1 MPLYRYKARDQQA
14 KLIEGVMSGDSEN
27 AVAQKLKQTGYLPV
41 LITVTQ
47 SESGQLSHAFDR
59 FQSVKFSD
67 INVFTRQ
74 LYTLQKAGLTLLASL
89 NAVKE
94 QANNQHF
101 KTIIEQMIRDIEGGS
116 SLSAAMTQH
125 PKIFNPIYVNMIKA
139 GEISGKL
146 AEILERLAV
155 LGEHDEKIRLKIS
168 AAVRYPLMVV
178 CSIVI
183 GFGVLVT
190 VVIPKFSQLFLK
202 FKTDLPVP
210 TKILIFI
217 HHAVVYYWW
226 LVILIAIGV
235 YFLFR
240 NFVRTERGSY
250 VWDGFKLSVPVFGPL
265 LLNLIMSRFCRI
277 TGILLRSG
285 IPILQILDLVAQGVG
300 NAVVAKIIQDIKG
313 HVNEGK
319 GMLLP
324 MKQSKLFPPLVTQMV
339 AVGEETGRLDELLI
353 HASDYYDSQVEYTIS
368 NLIVLIEPFL
378 IFFLGIAVLLMAL
391 GIFTPMWNLMNLFK
405 H

>member
-41 LITVTQ
+41 LIAVTK
-47 SESGQLSHAFDR
+47 SESSQLSGVFDK
-59 FQSVKFSD
+59 FQSVKFVD
-67 INVFTRQ
+67 LNVFTRQ
-74 LYTLQKAGLTLLASL
+74 LYTLQRAGLTLLASL

-94 QANNQHF
+94 QANNKYF

-116 SLSAAMTQH
+116 SLSVSMAQH
-125 PKIFNPIYVNMIKA
+125 PKIFNSIYVNMIKA
-139 GEISGKL
+139 GEVSGKL
-146 AEILERLAV
+146 VEILERLAF

-178 CSIVI
+178 CSIVL

-190 VVIPKFSQLFLK
+190 VVIPKFSQLFSK

-210 TKILIFI
+210 TKILIVI
-217 HHAVVYYWW
+217 HYAVVHYWW
-226 LVILIAIGV
+226 LLILLVMGA

-240 NFVRTERGSY
+240 KFVKTEQGAY
-250 VWDGFKLSVPVFGPL
+250 LWDGLRLKTPVFGPL

-277 TGILLRSG
+277 TGTLMRSG

-300 NAVVAKIIQDIKG
+300 NAVVARIIHDIES

-353 HASDYYDSQVEYTIS
+353 HASDYYDAQVEYTIS

-378 IFFLGIAVLLMAL
+378 IFFLGMAVLLMAL
-391 GIFTPMWNLMNLFK
+391 GIFMPMWNLMNLFK